1 MFYGVLLA
9 ILVLVSMF
17 LVLFVLMQSDKGG
30 GLAGTFG
37 GIGGGG
43 LPFSGRE
50 AATILTKLTT
60 GLAIAFMLI
69 CILLNIMSRNRA
81 HTSENSAL
89 QKRAEK
95 LRNMESQAASS
106 VLDQGVP
113 VQSPVPQGQAAP
125 SAPASKAGAV
135 TPLIPDEGGTAPAQG
150 EAGKVNIPGVTQ
162 QAKPAGK

>member
-1 MFYGVLLA
+1 MFYGVLLG

-37 GIGGGG
+37 GMGGGG

-50 AATILTKLTT
+50 AATILSKMTT

-69 CILLNIMSRNRA
+69 CIVLNIMSRNRA

-95 LRNMESQAASS
+95 LRNMESQSASS

-113 VQSPVPQGQAAP
+113 MQSPVQQQGTASPAAP
-125 SAPASKAGAV
+125 GGAV
-135 TPLIPDEGGTAPAQG
+135 SPLIPEQSGAAAPAQK

-162 QAKPAGK
+162 QSKPAGK